1 MCIPLYSP
9 LLTLFPSHHLSN
21 PIPFQPSTS
30 PDTHRN
36 SKLSM
41 EIITIT
47 PIARQPSIYFLST
60 NLSPSF
66 SLPKALFSSTSSSIP
81 YRKNLIAKRGPT
93 IAMALQSS
101 SASPALGQYLPFCHS
116 LHWYIGILQHS
127 CETRFLCNQ
136 IYLEIVFKH
145 LNLRLLGKLC
155 AFFPNWG
162 HLGQL
167 SMVNGQVIQIL
178 TRCGQ
183 KFSTVGWCWLIWWRR
198 TEENVES
205 NGSYAIVLCIWSMN
219 CEV

>member
-1 MCIPLYSP
+1 MVWTAGDNITLLFPYQKHYFTLLYW
-9 LLTLFPSHHLSN
+9 TLFPPHLLSN

-30 PDTHRN
+30 PHTHRD

-47 PIARQPSIYFLST
+47 PIARQPSIYFPST

-66 SLPKALFSSTSSSIP
+66 SLPKTLFSSTSSSIP
-81 YRKNLIAKRGPT
+81 YRKNLIAKRGPS

-127 CETRFLCNQ
+127 CEPRFLCNQ
-136 IYLEIVFKH
+136 SCLEICFQTRKSS
-145 LNLRLLGKLC
+145 LTWKALC
-155 AFFPNWG
+155 FFPNWG

-167 SMVNGQVIQIL
+167 SVVNGQVIQIL

-183 KFSTVGWCWLIWWRR
+183 KVSTVGWCW
-198 TEENVES
+198 
-205 NGSYAIVLCIWSMN
+205 
-219 CEV
+219 